1 VKRLVEKIPQ
11 KLLELGRRLVEAKRT
26 LSADAFDSFMHREL
40 ELQHESRPG
49 QLLRDKARRLAQ
61 VALLRVLWDFI
72 AVLPCTGWSTLRELP
87 KLGEATL
94 RCLLERGAI
103 NRSTTREDVDRLRS
117 AQKRGNVAARHR
129 GDWERG
135 ART

>member
-1 VKRLVEKIPQ
+1 MKRLVEKDPR
-11 KLLELGRRLVEAKRT
+11 KRLELGKRLNEAKRA
-26 LSADAFDSFMHREL
+26 LSADAFDSFMRHEA

-61 VALLRVLWDFI
+61 IAALRVLWDFI
-72 AVLPCTGWSTLRELP
+72 AALPCTGWSTLRELP
-87 KLGEATL
+87 KLGETTL

-103 NRSTTREDVDRLRS
+103 NPATTREDIDRLRS
-117 AQKRGNVAARHR
+117 ALKRGNVAARHR